1 MHLTCD
7 EENTK
12 NIKIQKETFIVGNP
26 CLKEAIIQLIA
37 NKTNLPSWPNPPNP
51 PQAPLMSHPPIQNP
65 DVKMHSP
72 SWISLA
78 NHLKTI

>member
-37 NKTNLPSWPNPPNP
+37 NKTNLPS
-51 PQAPLMSHPPIQNP
+51 
-65 DVKMHSP
+65 
-72 SWISLA
+72 
-78 NHLKTI
+78 